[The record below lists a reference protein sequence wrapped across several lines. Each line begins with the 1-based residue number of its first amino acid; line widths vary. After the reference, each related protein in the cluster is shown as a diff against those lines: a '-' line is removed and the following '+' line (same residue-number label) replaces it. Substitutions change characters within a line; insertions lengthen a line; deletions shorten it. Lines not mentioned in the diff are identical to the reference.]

1 MPSEN
6 NHYLNELAHAQ
17 NDSQNT
23 FKRCMLAGDIIDY
36 RPYLEKPSKYA
47 DHLIE
52 MASEGI
58 CVNEL
63 VKLNHD
69 TIRCVLIAN
78 QLPPTEVGGLSLI

>member
-1 MPSEN
+1 MPRGGRIEIKTLKGTDMPSEN

-23 FKRCMLAGDIIDY
+23 FKRRMLAGDIIDY

-63 VKLNHD
+63 VKLNQTPSD
-69 TIRCVLIAN
+69 VY
-78 QLPPTEVGGLSLI
+78 